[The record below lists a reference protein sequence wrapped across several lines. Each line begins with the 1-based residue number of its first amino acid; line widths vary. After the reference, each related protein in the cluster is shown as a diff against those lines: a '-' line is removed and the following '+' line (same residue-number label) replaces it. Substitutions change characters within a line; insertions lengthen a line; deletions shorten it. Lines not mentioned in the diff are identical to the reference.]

1 MDRIKRR
8 RRYPKILKERKRHKE
23 EEAKLM
29 IWMVLG
35 TVVLLPLLGT
45 IWAYN
50 NGKFIHMSIWSFG
63 MNTIEVYTTLA
74 LLGIIF
80 IGIISVFDSIWKPL
94 IVYCKSLYAKVANKL
109 LNNIGIVK
117 AAISAISLIAIPYL
131 FTRREG
137 CKNRHEICD
146 KWATLGVCDKSL
158 AELGLDDSS
167 ENLEYMQTNCL
178 SSCRPKL
185 CHTFDVFFWLSICG
199 IALMIPTAVR
209 FVVRGVSRLKE
220 EGVSL
225 LSIHMVCI
233 RVLEA
238 IKEIYQTTTIQD
250 TIYVSSSQSK
260 NINGKQSRKEKK
272 GIYYKSGV
280 EDMQLELSDT
290 GSYVVVHL
298 KGSRRSVWKAIEMIQ
313 EAVGIEHVSV
323 DQPCNTNPVI
333 ASATFKPN
341 QDDDV
346 PVENSALIQEE
357 PSTPESPVPC
367 ESDKAAPVEKE
378 AVSTEQSKSVKDDN
392 QLAQKVPSEI
402 GIDSSQGMT
411 RETITKASTSILND
425 GSKISNAA
433 ALNTIDVNEYDPLL
447 MFLRSQASCIKGSV
461 DEFYSWLVKSED
473 IDSMIALKEAV
484 NEDEYLSTKLKK
496 GNGSS
501 GLKGFKV
508 PPFKRAVLEYFNDES
523 DIKPAKEE
531 SNKIPAAGLDEP
543 PEELVCPISLNLMV
557 HDPVVAADGITY
569 ERESIEDWFQK
580 SKAKMGEAQEKLNQN
595 TQKEADQRVVNNGIC
610 SPVHGIKLK
619 NLTLVSNISMRNMAR
634 AYEEKRKS
642 PT

>member
-1 MDRIKRR
+1 MPMDRIKRR

-109 LNNIGIVK
+109 LNNIG
-117 AAISAISLIAIPYL
+117 
-131 FTRREG
+131 
-137 CKNRHEICD
+137 
-146 KWATLGVCDKSL
+146 
-158 AELGLDDSS
+158 
-167 ENLEYMQTNCL
+167 
-178 SSCRPKL
+178 
-185 CHTFDVFFWLSICG
+185 
-199 IALMIPTAVR
+199 
-209 FVVRGVSRLKE
+209 VSRLKE
-220 EGVSL
+220 EDVSL
-225 LSIHMVCI
+225 LSIHMVC

-238 IKEIYQTTTIQD
+238 IKAITMFPFEIYQTTTIQD

-346 PVENSALIQEE
+346 TVENSAEE
-357 PSTPESPVPC
+357 TP
-367 ESDKAAPVEKE
+367 
-378 AVSTEQSKSVKDDN
+378 EQSKPVKDDN